1 VRILAALAVG
11 TFFALLAGSI
21 AGTLPQRRP
30 ARRHRLTREDRA
42 SAWLQ
47 QAGVGVTPRQFVAA
61 SVGAGLLALLV
72 ITALTGSTFVAAVP
86 AVALASV
93 PRAYFGH
100 RRSVRMRAVLAEWPD
115 ALRDLLASIAAGR
128 SLTQAVSALAV
139 SGPPTLRDALARFPD
154 LARVLGTAA
163 ALEVVKE
170 ELADPTSDRVL
181 EVLILAHERGGAI
194 VRSILEDLVEA
205 TTKDLK
211 LLEALETE
219 GLEMRINA
227 RAVVVMPWL
236 VLVALTAR
244 PGAFRSFYQS
254 GAGVVTIVIAA
265 ALSAIGVAALGRLGR
280 DPSEQRVFPS
290 RRVAS

>member
-21 AGTLPQRRP
+21 AGILPERTPTRRP
-30 ARRHRLTREDRA
+30 RRVGHDR
-42 SAWLQ
+42 SRVWLQ

-72 ITALTGSTFVAAVP
+72 LMLLTGSAFVAIVP
-86 AVALASV
+86 AAALALL

-100 RRSVRMRAVLAEWPD
+100 RRSVRMRAVVAEWPD

-128 SLTQAVSALAV
+128 SLTQAVNALAV
-139 SGPPTLRDALARFPD
+139 SGPPTLRDALARFPE
-154 LARVLGTAA
+154 LARVLGTGP
-163 ALEVVKE
+163 ALEIVKE

-181 EVLILAHERGGAI
+181 EVLILAHERGGGI
-194 VRSILEDLVEA
+194 VRAILEDLVEA

-211 LLEALETE
+211 LLEELETE
-219 GLEMRINA
+219 GLEMRINS

-236 VLVALTAR
+236 VLVVLTAR

-254 GAGVVTIVIAA
+254 GGGVVTIVVAA
-265 ALSAIGVAALGRLGR
+265 VLSAVGVIALGRLGR
-280 DPSEQRVFPS
+280 EPREQRLFPG
-290 RRVAS
+290 RTAS

>member
-1 VRILAALAVG
+1 
-11 TFFALLAGSI
+11 
-21 AGTLPQRRP
+21 
-30 ARRHRLTREDRA
+30 
-42 SAWLQ
+42 LQ
-47 QAGVGVTPRQFVAA
+47 QAGVSVTPHQFVAA

-72 ITALTGSTFVAAVP
+72 LIALTGSAFVAIVP
-86 AVALASV
+86 AIALALL

-128 SLTQAVSALAV
+128 SLTQAVSALAT

-181 EVLILAHERGGAI
+181 EVLILAHERGGGI

-265 ALSAIGVAALGRLGR
+265 ALSAIGVFALGRLGR
-280 DPSEQRVFPS
+280 DPNEQRVFAT
-290 RRVAS
+290 RRVVS